1 MVVSATRTL
10 KGAAAT
16 LNAAATANRQGNI
29 TRWSLSSVLRWT
41 FAACA
46 ALVWSVQVH
55 ALGLGDIEVNSALN
69 QPLDADISLLSVKP
83 DEVSRINVRL
93 ADDIAYLTSG
103 VEKTALINQLVFA
116 VTEQSG
122 DVIVKVSTREPIK
135 EPFLDF
141 IIEVNWPSGRLLRE
155 YTVLLDPPVFAGE
168 SASAVTAPQAEPP
181 VATPAPTP
189 SRASRPAAGA
199 SRGADA
205 SGTATQRAPAAPAPS
220 TGSADAGALA
230 SETTTTPNATTG
242 EYGPVGRS
250 ETLGT
255 IAKQVR
261 PGDQYSLEQ
270 VMMALYRAN
279 PDAFFDENINNLRA
293 GAVLRTPTEQAIADV
308 SQSRAVQEAR
318 EHYRRWLDARRKKSA
333 AGGEAGGTEAGLAA
347 MGSSDPG
354 GGKRASSATTESDG
368 QLRLLSPEDA
378 AVTGR
383 GGDGTGT
390 DGSAFADLTELDGL
404 EKRELQDRIVALESE
419 LQKMQRLVT
428 LKDDLLTQ
436 FQSRA
441 TNDSEFGATPEQS
454 PVDNASVESLPQES
468 AMGEMTAQPDTADQN
483 QPTPNEANAGTP
495 PPAIHEDNV
504 PAGAAT
510 DQAATDDDHASTEE
524 SWTSMLMNPQIL
536 ALLVG
541 LLLLL
546 GAGGWMM
553 ARRRRQAAEE
563 YELPYVADEPAVKLP
578 SAAELAQRSQP
589 VPAVAAQGMTPSF
602 AGSEEF
608 GAGGLEALETD
619 ESEIDPVAEADV
631 YLAYRR
637 FQQAEELIREALRK
651 EPDRQDLQLKMLEIY
666 FGSGNKEAFE
676 AQAEALYAMLGG
688 EDNETWQRVMDMG
701 QELCPDHP
709 LFSGAAAPSGASG
722 HTYAAQAGLSAGAAA
737 TATAA
742 GGDFSAMWDTADS
755 GFNSA
760 AIGSNPEQRIS
771 NQGSD
776 GDIDNPFASL
786 NFETGL
792 GQGSTVKPSGRQE
805 VAQAGMADLG
815 QDGGLD
821 FDLSGF
827 DFDKLGSTS
836 DDSPLARDDA
846 AMFANNFSTA
856 EQSGVDDQP
865 GRREGFANAAGA
877 GPDDFAHLISGS
889 QGEVEEVFTGLDD
902 GAEGEDLFAGSD
914 MVGTKLDLA
923 RAYIDMDDRDGARN
937 ILHEVIEEGNDT
949 QKAEAQEL
957 IKKIG

>member
-10 KGAAAT
+10 KGTAAT
-16 LNAAATANRQGNI
+16 LNAAETANWQGNKM
-29 TRWSLSSVLRWT
+29 RGPFGSMLRWML
-41 FAACA
+41 AACA
-46 ALVWSVQVH
+46 GFVWSLQVQ

-69 QPLDADISLLSVKP
+69 QPLDAEISLLSVKS

-103 VEKTALINQLVFA
+103 VDKTALLNQLVFT
-116 VTEQSG
+116 VTEQDG
-122 DVIVKVSTREPIK
+122 DVIVKVSSREPIK

-168 SASAVTAPQAEPP
+168 SAPAVTAPQAEPS
-181 VATPAPTP
+181 VTTPAPAS
-189 SRASRPAAGA
+189 SRASRPAPTTTQGTDADAETQRTLGKAASTADSAGTRPVPSAGA
-199 SRGADA
+199 TGA
-205 SGTATQRAPAAPAPS
+205 
-220 TGSADAGALA
+220 GS
-230 SETTTTPNATTG
+230 SG
-242 EYGPVGRS
+242 EYGPIGRA

-255 IAKQVR
+255 IAKQIR

-279 PDAFFDENINNLRA
+279 PDAFFDKNINNLRA
-293 GAVLRTPTEQAIADV
+293 GAVLRTPTEAAIADV
-308 SQSRAVQEAR
+308 SRSQAVQEAR

-333 AGGEAGGTEAGLAA
+333 AGGDVGGTEAGLAA
-347 MGSSDPG
+347 MGSEGG
-354 GGKRASSATTESDG
+354 GGKRATAPAESDG

-383 GGDGTGT
+383 GGEGAAA
-390 DGSAFADLTELDGL
+390 DGSAFSDLAEIDSL
-404 EKRELQDRIVALESE
+404 EKRDLQDRIVALESE

-441 TNDSEFGATPEQS
+441 TGDGEFSAAPEQS
-454 PVDNASVESLPQES
+454 PFDSSTAETPPQES
-468 AMGEMTAQPDTADQN
+468 PTTELSEPAAVADQG
-483 QPTPNEANAGTP
+483 QPTTNEAETGTP
-495 PPAIHEDNV
+495 PPAVPDENV
-504 PAGAAT
+504 PAVSST
-510 DQAATDDDHASTEE
+510 DGEVGSDGHDSAEE
-524 SWTSMLMNPQIL
+524 SWSSILMNPQVL

-563 YELPYVADEPAVKLP
+563 YELPYAADEPEVKLP

-589 VPAVAAQGMTPSF
+589 VSSAPAQGRAPSF
-602 AGSEEF
+602 AGTEEF
-608 GAGGLEALETD
+608 GTGGLEALETD

-651 EPDRQDLQLKMLEIY
+651 DPDRQDLQLKMLEIY

-688 EDNETWQRVMDMG
+688 EDNETWQRVTDMG

-709 LFSGAAAPSGASG
+709 LFSGAPAPAGVSG
-722 HTYAAQAGLSAGAAA
+722 HAYAAQTSVGAAA
-737 TATAA
+737 TTTALVE
-742 GGDFSAMWDTADS
+742 GDDFNAMWDTAES
-755 GFNSA
+755 GFNTA
-760 AIGSNPEQRIS
+760 AGEANVERGPST
-771 NQGSD
+771 QGPASD
-776 GDIDNPFASL
+776 LDNPFGNL

-792 GQGSTVKPSGRQE
+792 GQGSTIKPSGRQE
-805 VAQAGMADLG
+805 AGQASMGDLAQE
-815 QDGGLD
+815 GGLD

-827 DFDKLGSTS
+827 DFDKLGPASE
-836 DDSPLARDDA
+836 DSPLAREDA
-846 AMFANNFSTA
+846 AAFANDFA
-856 EQSGVDDQP
+856 AVEQARLDDRP
-865 GRREGFANAAGA
+865 GQHDEFANPTGTESA
-877 GPDDFAHLISGS
+877 DLSHLMGGGR
-889 QGEVEEVFTGLDD
+889 GEVEEVFTGLDD
-902 GAEGEDLFAGSD
+902 GGEGEDLFAGSD

-957 IKKIG
+957 MQKIG

>member
-16 LNAAATANRQGNI
+16 LNAAATANRQGEI
-29 TRWSLSSVLRWT
+29 KRWSLGSALRCALT
-41 FAACA
+41 ACVGLA
-46 ALVWSVQVH
+46 WSFQVH

-69 QPLDADISLLSVKP
+69 QPLDANISLLSVKP
-83 DEVSRINVRL
+83 DEVGRINVRL

-103 VEKTALINQLVFA
+103 VDKTALLNQLVFT
-116 VTEQSG
+116 VTEQDG
-122 DVIVKVSTREPIK
+122 EVVVKVSTREPIK

-168 SASAVTAPQAEPP
+168 SAPAVAAPQAAPST
-181 VATPAPTP
+181 AAPAP
-189 SRASRPAAGA
+189 SRASRPAPAA
-199 SRGADA
+199 ETQDV
-205 SGTATQRAPAAPAPS
+205 TAPSQRAPGEVEAPA
-220 TGSADAGALA
+220 AA
-230 SETTTTPNATTG
+230 SRPANGTTAAAAG
-242 EYGPVGRS
+242 EYGPIGRS

-261 PGDQYSLEQ
+261 PSEQYSLEQ

-293 GAVLRTPTEQAIADV
+293 GAVLRTPDEAAIADLSR
-308 SQSRAVQEAR
+308 SQAAQEAR

-333 AGGEAGGTEAGLAA
+333 AGGDAGGTQAGLAPL
-347 MGSSDPG
+347 GSDASG
-354 GGKRASSATTESDG
+354 GGAAASTATDG

-383 GGDGTGT
+383 GGEGAG
-390 DGSAFADLTELDGL
+390 GAEGEFSDLAELDSL

-436 FQSRA
+436 FQSRVTA
-441 TNDSEFGATPEQS
+441 EGDFGALPEQS
-454 PVDNASVESLPQES
+454 AAGDAAMDSL
-468 AMGEMTAQPDTADQN
+468 AQP
-483 QPTPNEANAGTP
+483 PSGEASEQAPPVEASGEPKAPAEEVTGTP
-495 PPAIHEDNV
+495 PPAV
-504 PAGAAT
+504 PEETTSAAVEPTAEASNEQGAG
-510 DQAATDDDHASTEE
+510 EE
-524 SWTSMLMNPQIL
+524 SLTGMLMDPQVL

-553 ARRRRQAAEE
+553 WRKRQQAQE
-563 YELPYVADEPAVKLP
+563 YDLPYVPDEMAVKLP
-578 SAAELAQRSQP
+578 SATELAQRSQP
-589 VPAVAAQGMTPSF
+589 APAVAMQDVAPNF
-602 AGSEEF
+602 AGGEEF

-688 EDNETWQRVMDMG
+688 EDNETWQRVVDMG

-709 LFSGAAAPSGASG
+709 LFGAAAHAASG
-722 HTYAAQAGLSAGAAA
+722 GGQAFAAQAGAGAAA
-737 TATAA
+737 VTAA
-742 GGDFSAMWDTADS
+742 AGADDFSAMWDTGGGFDS
-755 GFNSA
+755 MSESA
-760 AIGSNPEQRIS
+760 L
-771 NQGSD
+771 D
-776 GDIDNPFASL
+776 GGRVAAAAAPGHDQDNPFAGL
-786 NFETGL
+786 NFESGL
-792 GQGSTVKPSGRQE
+792 GQGAALKASGRSE
-805 VAQAGMADLG
+805 TVQASVPELG
-815 QDGGLD
+815 QEGGLE

-827 DFDKLGSTS
+827 DFDKLGSS
-836 DDSPLARDDA
+836 GGESPPARDA
-846 AMFANNFSTA
+846 APDLAGH
-856 EQSGVDDQP
+856 EQGGFKAQMDQQP
-865 GRREGFANAAGA
+865 
-877 GPDDFAHLISGS
+877 DFASQRGGGMDDLSQLMSGN

-902 GAEGEDLFAGSD
+902 GADGEDLFAGSD

-949 QKAEAQEL
+949 QKAEAHEL
-957 IKKIG
+957 MKKIG